1 MTCSKPRFAFRKSPA
16 ARPAPKMY
24 RPCLE
29 MLEARLQPSQSGFA
43 VDGIAAH
50 SFPVAPSMGLSA
62 HSILADG
69 VEPMLSLSTATYIT
83 GTMGTAT
90 ARGTALGG
98 DGSTYQAGT
107 ETLNGSQEAYVAKY
121 TPNGTQVYLTAIQLL
136 DANSNPLN
144 TLGNGVAID
153 GLGNA
158 YLGGTVIDGAGA
170 NHSYGAKLS
179 PDGQTVVWVRN
190 FQAGTTTQGIAVSDP
205 NNDGTGTIAWTGTLT
220 FTDPSQ
226 GPVGDHA
233 IVADFAADGTRN
245 YAFYYTFTGNP
256 TTQGSAIALNTNS
269 VFSTPGSLLYL
280 AGNITL
286 NGNEQTLA
294 FQINATSGN
303 GNWARTDGVDFAS
316 PANLTGVAVNADD
329 SSVYSGTTTAG
340 TGTNGIVVGYPANGG
355 PIGQPPTFATTLA
368 NALTLNAITVDAA
381 GNIYA
386 TGAAANPSTGG
397 IYVAKLDSGGNILS
411 ELQFGGTGTVDAGY
425 GIVVTSSG
433 SLWVVGDT
441 TLASFATDGSTLN
454 GTQDGFLAAVSV

>member
-16 ARPAPKMY
+16 ARPAPKTY

-29 MLEARLQPSQSGFA
+29 MLEVRLQPSNSGFA
-43 VDGIAAH
+43 VDGITAH
-50 SFPVAPSMGLSA
+50 PLPVSSSLGLSA
-62 HSILADG
+62 HSIFADG

-98 DGSTYQAGT
+98 DGSTFQAGT
-107 ETLNGSQEAYVAKY
+107 VTQNGSQEAYVAKY
-121 TPNGTQVYLTAIQLL
+121 TPNGTQVYLTTIQLL
-136 DANSNPLN
+136 DSNSNPLN
-144 TLGNGVAID
+144 TLGTGVAVD
-153 GLGNA
+153 GLGDA

-170 NHSYGAKLS
+170 NHSYGVKLS
-179 PDGQTVVWVRN
+179 PDGQTVVWVHS

-205 NNDGTGTIAWTGTLT
+205 NNDGTGIVAWTGTLT
-220 FTDPSQ
+220 FTNPSQ
-226 GPVGDHA
+226 GPVGDHVILA
-233 IVADFAADGTRN
+233 EYAADGTGN
-245 YAFYYTFTGNP
+245 LAFYYTFTGNP
-256 TTQGSAIALNTNS
+256 TTQGDAIALNTNS
-269 VFSTPGSLLYL
+269 VFSTPGSLIYL

-294 FQINATSGN
+294 FQLDATTGN
-303 GNWARTDGVDFAS
+303 GNWARTDGADFAS
-316 PANLTGVAVNADD
+316 PASLTGVAVNADD
-329 SSVYSGTTTAG
+329 SSVYSGTTSTS

-355 PIGQPPTFATTLA
+355 PVGQPPTFATTLS
-368 NALTLNAITVDAA
+368 NALSLNAITVDAA

-386 TGAAANPSTGG
+386 TGAATDPSTGG
-397 IYVAKLDSGGNILS
+397 VYVAKLDSSGNILS

-425 GIVVTSSG
+425 GVVVTSSG

-441 TLASFATDGSTLN
+441 TLASLATDGSTLN